1 VRYFSTPTTKRFLQR
16 FVSKPMKVVWVYTNI
31 ARNFRR
37 KPYLT
42 LLLCKRSEVE
52 SDLGM
57 TSFEV
62 VATQLFD
69 LQKIARKNILE
80 LVPYRCARDV
90 S

>member
-1 VRYFSTPTTKRFLQR
+1 MGLHKYCKKLQ
-16 FVSKPMKVVWVYTNI
+16 KK
-31 ARNFRR
+31 
-37 KPYLT
+37 T

-52 SDLGM
+52 SVLGM
-57 TSFEV
+57 ASFEV